1 MTRKLFSMPLCALAL
16 LLLMG
21 ASPVPEDETPVLAQE
36 ESAAANGSETLE
48 TESEN
53 KLQFEVNDECAG
65 QIGWANPEF
74 MEQCDPFVPM
84 DVVMA
89 PAQVD
94 EVIFIDGQSAPIEIG
109 RVLKDD
115 TTYVS
120 LVGMAKALDESVSV
134 AWDGGSGTA
143 TVTTANLT
151 LTATVGQQYVV
162 ANGRYL
168 YLEEP
173 VAVQNGTTMV
183 PLSVVVKA
191 FDAKLTW
198 DAATGTIHVQRG
210 SGALVNGNA
219 YYNQDD
225 LFWLSRVIYAEA
237 GNQSLEGKMAVGNVV
252 LNRVNNPI
260 FPNTI
265 HGVLS
270 QRNQFTTYKG
280 GALAN
285 RTPTES
291 CIIAAKLV
299 MDGGVVEEVAEAL
312 WFDAKCANSWAAR
325 NKTHLVVIGG
335 HKFYG

>member
-21 ASPVPEDETPVLAQE
+21 ASPVPTNKAPVLAQE
-36 ESAAANGSETLE
+36 ESAAADGSETLE

-53 KLQFEVNDECAG
+53 ELQFEVNDECAD
-65 QIGWANPEF
+65 QTGWATPGFAENL
-74 MEQCDPFVPM
+74 EQ
-84 DVVMA
+84 
-89 PAQVD
+89 PAVQAD
-94 EVIFIDGQSAPIEIG
+94 EVVFIDGQSAPIEIG
-109 RVLKDD
+109 RVLMDD

-120 LVGMAKALDESVSV
+120 LAGMAKALDESVNV
-134 AWDGGSGTA
+134 AWDSASGTA
-143 TVTTANLT
+143 TVTTDKLNLT
-151 LTATVGQQYVV
+151 AKVGRQYVV

-173 VAVQNGTTMV
+173 VAVHNGTTMV

-191 FDAKLTW
+191 FDARLSW
-198 DAATGTIHVQRG
+198 DAATGAIHIQRG
-210 SGALVNGNA
+210 SGALAHGDA

-237 GNQSLEGKMAVGNVV
+237 GNQTLEGQMAVGNVV
-252 LNRVNNPI
+252 LNRVNSPI
-260 FPNTI
+260 FPNTV

-291 CIIAAKLV
+291 CVIAAKLV
-299 MDGGVVEEVAEAL
+299 MDGGVVEAVAQAL

-325 NKTHLVVIGG
+325 HKAHLATIGG
-335 HKFYG
+335 HRFYG